1 MGLKRTDEFRKDAV
15 RIAADQWANAKQVRR
30 RSWCRHVDAEQMDH
44 STPRHRC
51 GVERRFEPR
60 SRE

>member
-15 RIAADQWANAKQVRR
+15 RIAADEWSNAQGSSR
-30 RSWCRHVDAEQMDH
+30 RSWCRHVDAGQMDH

-51 GVERRFEPR
+51 GVVRRFEPH